1 MKKEIT
7 EITKTLAMK
16 KTFTSAVIILMLTIT
31 VSAQDIHF
39 SQFWASPLTLG
50 PATAG
55 NFDGTYRAG
64 IIYRNQWAGF
74 SPYNTFSASYDM
86 TFPVGLFPGDAVS
99 AGLSMY
105 SDKAGDA
112 DFSTMHVMIAGAYH
126 KALGANNRLTLGVQ
140 AGYSQKKLDALKLK
154 FADQFNGID
163 FSNPTGELLSQTN
176 FGNLDINAGLQF
188 SSLLSNNVSLEVGA
202 TVLHLVPPAE
212 TFLNNTANTLG
223 MRIIGYGSSN
233 IKLNDQLKLSPKVLY
248 QTQTKAQEIS
258 VGADLGYKLPN
269 ENFNATVFAGSWYRL
284 NDAIIPY
291 VGMDYKNFRTGLSYD
306 VNISSL
312 NDASNGKGGFEVSLI
327 YIGRITIAP
336 PTIIVPCIRF

>member
-1 MKKEIT
+1 
-7 EITKTLAMK
+7 MK
-16 KTFTSAVIILMLTIT
+16 KTVTPILIVFMIVSSL
-31 VSAQDIHF
+31 SAQDIHF

-50 PATAG
+50 PAQAG

-105 SDKAGDA
+105 NDKAGDA
-112 DFSTMHVMIAGAYH
+112 DYSTMYVMLSGAYH
-126 KALGANNRLTLGVQ
+126 KALGANNRVTLGVQ
-140 AGYSQKKLDALKLK
+140 AGYAQKKLDKTKLI

-163 FSNPTGELLSQTN
+163 FTNPTGELLSQTS

-188 SSLLSNNVSLEVGA
+188 SSLLSNNVSIELGA
-202 TVLHLVPPAE
+202 TVMHLVPPAE
-212 TFLNNTANTLG
+212 TFLTNTNNTLG
-223 MRIIGYGSSN
+223 MRIVGYGSGN
-233 IKLNDQLKLSPKVLY
+233 IKLSDQLMLAPRFIY

-269 ENFNATVFAGSWYRL
+269 ESFNATVFAGSWYRF
-284 NDAIIPY
+284 NDALIPY
-291 VGMDYKNFRTGLSYD
+291 VGMEYKNFKMGLSYD

-312 NDASNGKGGFEVSLI
+312 NDASNGKGGFEISLI